1 MSVDEKPKS
10 ESAETPAG
18 AIRPPITLASQAQE
32 VTAGSEQRFRA
43 FFEIS
48 SVGMC
53 EAEPYTGNILVVNRA
68 FCAMTG
74 YSEAELAGRP
84 FWQITPPEDR
94 DSIAKDFVRL
104 FRREIAEYRVQKRSA
119 RKDRGIIWVDLTVKM
134 VRDAGGEPV
143 HAVAV
148 VQDITERKRME
159 EEIHQYVEA
168 LKEADRCKDEFIA
181 TLAHELRNPLAPI
194 RSCVEMLRLCK
205 PGDCDFE
212 WGRNL
217 IEQQVGHMSRLVD
230 DLLDISR
237 ITRSTLELKKEKI
250 PLTQILDSAVQSTR
264 SVVEQRGHRLTITT
278 PAEPIEV
285 VADAV
290 RLTQVFVNLLHNAA
304 HCTPQGGHIEIMVER
319 DGNIAVLRVKDN
331 GVGITADKLPFIFG
345 IFHEAGRLYEKGHGG
360 LGFGLTLVE
369 RLVEMHGGT
378 VEARSAGINQGSE
391 FIVRLPVSVEESRLI
406 PPKQQWPGKPTISRR
421 ILVVDDYP
429 NAAESLARLLRWMGN
444 EVRTAL
450 DGLEGVEAAETFRPE
465 VILLD
470 IGMPRLN
477 GYEAAARIRAQP
489 WGKQIVL
496 IALTGWGQAEDRQ
509 RTQAAGFDVH
519 LVKPIDHGQLTILL
533 ASLAARQVN

>member
-1 MSVDEKPKS
+1 
-10 ESAETPAG
+10 
-18 AIRPPITLASQAQE
+18 
-32 VTAGSEQRFRA
+32 
-43 FFEIS
+43 
-48 SVGMC
+48 
-53 EAEPYTGNILVVNRA
+53 
-68 FCAMTG
+68 
-74 YSEAELAGRP
+74 
-84 FWQITPPEDR
+84 
-94 DSIAKDFVRL
+94 
-104 FRREIAEYRVQKRSA
+104 
-119 RKDRGIIWVDLTVKM
+119 
-134 VRDAGGEPV
+134 
-143 HAVAV
+143 
-148 VQDITERKRME
+148 
-159 EEIHQYVEA
+159 
-168 LKEADRCKDEFIA
+168 
-181 TLAHELRNPLAPI
+181 
-194 RSCVEMLRLCK
+194 MLRLCK

-212 WGRNL
+212 WCRNL
-217 IEQQVGHMSRLVD
+217 IEQQVAHMSRLVD

-237 ITRSTLELKKEKI
+237 ITRNKLELKKEKI
-250 PLTQILDSAVQSTR
+250 PLTQVLDSAVQSTR
-264 SVVEQRGHRLTITT
+264 SVVEQRGHRLTVTT
-278 PAEPIEV
+278 PPEPIEV
-285 VADAV
+285 VADTV
-290 RLTQVFVNLLHNAA
+290 RLTQVFVNLLDNAA
-304 HCTPQGGHIEIMVER
+304 KYTPQGGHIELTAER
-319 DGNIAVLRVKDN
+319 EGNVAVLRVKDN

-345 IFHEAGRLYEKGHGG
+345 IFYQAERLYEEGHGG
-360 LGFGLTLVE
+360 LGIGLALVK

-378 VEARSAGINQGSE
+378 VEALSAGINQGSE

-406 PPKQQWPGKPTISRR
+406 PPEQQWPDKAMIPRR
-421 ILVVDDYP
+421 ILIVDDYP